1 MFRFEQINAGQ
12 LCNSRHAG
20 HFPSILPINFNTS
33 PSFNGFLGLSLNDE
47 TYLFIVILSDKTVA
61 IMQSGFRMA
70 RLLSVHDF
78 CLG

>member
-1 MFRFEQINAGQ
+1 M
-12 LCNSRHAG
+12 
-20 HFPSILPINFNTS
+20 NFNKS
-33 PSFNGFLGLSLNDE
+33 PSFNGYLGLSLNDE
-47 TYLFIVILSDKTVA
+47 TYRFIVILSDKTVA